1 VTPGERRSLWRRQA
15 EAPEHRRKGMTE
27 HVYDVAILSDFRY
40 PGGTSASIAA
50 EVRAQARAGLSTV
63 LVQVRSPHLKRDR
76 PFHPLIVELL
86 KDGSAHL
93 AVEGERTR
101 ARLFVLRQPRI
112 FTADPAS
119 VPQVVADHTVMVL
132 NQAPGDAADPAR
144 YYDFDD
150 VRQRIENLFGTGVEW
165 SPISPQVRTEVSRA
179 APGAPLA
186 PVDWHEI
193 IDVAEWWDE
202 RPGPVGDV
210 PVIGRHGR
218 PDPVKWPRTTEEL
231 LQAYPDDPGVR
242 VRVLGG
248 GELAVER
255 LGRTPAGWEIVE
267 FGSMPPREFLATID
281 FFVYLHDPDLV
292 EAFGRTIMEA
302 MAAGVP
308 VLIGEHFRP
317 IFGDAAIYTTPAGV
331 RPLVRELHADPGRY
345 REVARRARDFV
356 ETHFGYASHT
366 ARLAERGV
374 RPRGPGTDLELHR
387 PSARP
392 ASGRTHGVLMVSDN
406 GVGLGHLSRLMAIGR
421 RLPAGTRTVI
431 ATQSHGASV
440 AHREGFLTEY
450 IPSRSVLRLPRQR
463 WTEMLTSRLE
473 HLIDLHEPAVVAVDS
488 VPHDG
493 IVAAVRSRPDITWVW
508 VRRPMWRRDTGA
520 EWIERGGYFDAILEP
535 GEFAAA
541 ADEGPTV
548 LDRDGVHTVDPITY
562 LDPDELAEPAAAR
575 QALGLDPGRPAALLQ
590 LGAGNINDIASPVA
604 RIAAH
609 LRDAGFQMVLAES
622 AIATEPMPPIPGAH
636 VVKLYP
642 ISRYLRGLDL
652 VISASGYNS
661 FHELLAFGVPAV
673 FVPNRETSLDDQ
685 VSRARFA
692 AAAGAALIVEDPDG
706 TDLDRVLARAVRD
719 DVREQL
725 SRRCLE
731 VGPGNG
737 AAAAARWLS
746 ELADRRTPGV

>member
-1 VTPGERRSLWRRQA
+1 
-15 EAPEHRRKGMTE
+15 MTE
-27 HVYDVAILSDFRY
+27 PVHDVAILSDFRY

-93 AVEGERTR
+93 AVEGEPAR
-101 ARLFVLRQPRI
+101 AKLFVLRQPRI

-119 VPQVVADHTVMVL
+119 VPRVTADRTVMVL

-144 YYDFDD
+144 YYHFAD
-150 VRQRIENLFGTGVEW
+150 VRNRVEGLFGTDVEW
-165 SPISPQVRTEVSRA
+165 SPISPQVRAEVLRS
-179 APGAPLA
+179 APDAPLA
-186 PVDWHEI
+186 GTDWHEI
-193 IDVAEWWDE
+193 IDVTEWDTG
-202 RPGPVGDV
+202 RDGPGAGV

-231 LQAYPDDPGVR
+231 LQAYPDDPAVR
-242 VRVLGG
+242 VRILGG
-248 GELAVER
+248 GELAVRR
-255 LGRTPAGWEIVE
+255 LGRTPAGWELVE
-267 FGSMPPREFLATID
+267 FGSMAPRDFLRGLD
-281 FFVYLHDPDLV
+281 FFVYFHDPDLV

-308 VLIGEHFRP
+308 VLIGAHFRP
-317 IFGDAAIYTTPAGV
+317 VFGDAALYTTPAGV
-331 RPLVRELHADPGRY
+331 LPLVRELHADPERY
-345 REVARRARDFV
+345 RAVARHARDFV
-356 ETHFGYASHT
+356 ETRFGYASHL
-366 ARLAERGV
+366 ARLAVRDV
-374 RPRGPGTDLELHR
+374 RPPGPGTDVEVHR
-387 PSARP
+387 PAALV
-392 ASGRTHGVLMVSDN
+392 ASRRRRGVLMVSDN

-421 RLPAGTRTVI
+421 RLPDGVPAVI

-450 IPSRSVLRLPRQR
+450 IPSRGVLGLPRQR
-463 WTEMLTSRLE
+463 WTDTLRSRLE

-493 IVAAVRSRPDITWVW
+493 IVAAVRSRPDVAWVW
-508 VRRPMWRRDTGA
+508 VRRPMWRRGTGA

-535 GEFAAA
+535 GEFAGP

-548 LDRDGVHTVDPITY
+548 LDTAGVHTVDPITY
-562 LDPDELAEPAAAR
+562 LDAGELAEPVAAR
-575 QALGLDPGRPAALLQ
+575 QALGLAPGRPAALLQ
-590 LGAGNINDIASPVA
+590 LGAGNINDISSPVA

-609 LRDAGFQMVLAES
+609 LRDAGFQVVLAES
-622 AIATEPMPPIPGAH
+622 AIATEPMPPVPGAL

-692 AAAGAALIVEDPDG
+692 AAAGTALIVEDPDG
-706 TDLDRVLARAVRD
+706 DDLDRVLARAVRA
-719 DVREQL
+719 DVRAEL
-725 SRRCLE
+725 SRRCAA
-731 VGPGNG
+731 VAPGNG